1 MSFLAKISQ
10 FFKGVGTFLF
20 ALEKVKVDPR
30 RKSIAKKPQ
39 DPILEELIKMQKE
52 IKQLKERV
60 KTLEQNHDTLCEDV
74 DHLYE
79 LI

>member
-1 MSFLAKISQ
+1 MSFFEKVGN
-10 FFKGVGTFLF
+10 FFKGVRTFLF
-20 ALEKVKVDPR
+20 DFEKVKADSG
-30 RKSIAKKPQ
+30 KESICKKQQ

-52 IKQLKERV
+52 IMQLKERV
-60 KTLEQNHDTLCEDV
+60 KTLEQNQDTLCEDV